1 MMPLTMKD
9 NLKRVIVDHEGRN
22 KFPYVDTK
30 GNITIGIGYNLT
42 GRGMPDS
49 WIDEQYD
56 NYVNDLYRQLSQDF
70 PWYDDLCEPRKIVLI
85 DMCFMGYEKFN
96 KFHNMLNALSLGD
109 YKTAA
114 DEMINSEWAND
125 VGERRSGYDHNV
137 MITGVL

>member
-9 NLKRVIVDHEGRN
+9 NLKRVIVDHEDRK

-42 GRGMPDS
+42 GRGMPDQ

-56 NYVNDLYRQLSQDF
+56 NDVNNLYNQLSQDF
-70 PWYDDLCEPRKIVLI
+70 SWYDALCEPRKIVLI
-85 DMCFMGYEKFN
+85 DMCFMGYEKFK
-96 KFHNMLNALSLGD
+96 KFHNMINALSIGD

-125 VGERRSGYDHNV
+125 VGARRSGYDHNV